1 MATRKFSVRTGI
13 ETEQLNAM
21 ATRIAEQFMVS
32 IPAEVQTDT
41 LKTELA
47 RCVKHFIAFKSEHAI
62 YNAKEQAWDTL
73 AEKGYTEIEFSHFQ
87 LYYFGTKIFIPKNH
101 YINDY
106 MKSLRT
112 ESSLDADVLTLSDAV
127 EWDMFASLRDWFIE
141 HHIEDSIPCGE
152 P

>member
-1 MATRKFSVRTGI
+1 
-13 ETEQLNAM
+13 
-21 ATRIAEQFMVS
+21 
-32 IPAEVQTDT
+32 
-41 LKTELA
+41 
-47 RCVKHFIAFKSEHAI
+47 
-62 YNAKEQAWDTL
+62 
-73 AEKGYTEIEFSHFQ
+73 
-87 LYYFGTKIFIPKNH
+87 
-101 YINDY
+101 